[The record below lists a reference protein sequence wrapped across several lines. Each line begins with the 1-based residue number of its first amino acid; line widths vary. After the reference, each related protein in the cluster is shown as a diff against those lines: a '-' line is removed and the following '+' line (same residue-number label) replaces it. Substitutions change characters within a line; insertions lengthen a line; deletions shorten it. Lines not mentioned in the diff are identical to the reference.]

1 MLHCKLSQHV
11 YLFLQA
17 VMDGAAEVAGLDQV
31 KAWIFAGHSMA
42 SLCLPYGTK
51 YETCLSETLPCILS
65 K

>member
-42 SLCLPYGTK
+42 SLC
-51 YETCLSETLPCILS
+51 
-65 K
+65 